1 MDREPILKANSVIV
15 LLNAFMVMLV
25 VLGVVDLSDEQQ
37 AAISAFAVALV
48 NMVGPVIAW
57 YWARQYTTPLDTPRT
72 KENFP
77 AYLTPRE

>member
-1 MDREPILKANSVIV
+1 MDREPILKANSVII

-25 VLGVVDLSDEQQ
+25 VLGVVDLSNEQQ

-48 NMVGPVIAW
+48 NMVGPIVAW
-57 YWARQYTTPLDTPRT
+57 RWSRQYTTPYSSPRT
-72 KENFP
+72 KDNFP

>member
-1 MDREPILKANSVIV
+1 MGREPILKANSVIV

-48 NMVGPVIAW
+48 NMVGPIVAW
-57 YWARQYTTPLDTPRT
+57 QWARRYTTPYSSPRT
-72 KENFP
+72 KDNEP
-77 AYLTPRE
+77 AYLVPRS